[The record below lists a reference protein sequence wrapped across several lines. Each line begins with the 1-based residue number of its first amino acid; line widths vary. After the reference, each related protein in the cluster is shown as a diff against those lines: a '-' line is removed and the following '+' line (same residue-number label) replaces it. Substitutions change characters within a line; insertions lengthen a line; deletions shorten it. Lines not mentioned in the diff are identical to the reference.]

1 MLKVKKRLLKVKW
14 ENLLLILFIPLA
26 IIQFYKA
33 HIDFKIVSILMSLIL
48 YGGFYLVVYISRK
61 EALLNVKDEIE
72 EPIIQTLLN
81 PIMIYLK
88 AQKKRLSKQAIYK
101 RPSLYIK
108 SEF

>member
-1 MLKVKKRLLKVKW
+1 MKKRLLKIKW

-26 IIQFYKA
+26 IIQFNKA
-33 HIDFKIVSILMSLIL
+33 HIDYKLLSVCMSLTL
-48 YGGFYLVVYISRK
+48 YGGIYLSIRIARQ
-61 EALLNVKDEIE
+61 EELINAKDEIE
-72 EPIIQTLLN
+72 QPIISTLLN

>member
-1 MLKVKKRLLKVKW
+1 MKKRLLKVKW

>member
-1 MLKVKKRLLKVKW
+1 MKKRLLKVKW
-14 ENLLLILFIPLA
+14 ENLLLTLFIPLA
-26 IIQFYKA
+26 IIQFNKA
-33 HIDFKIVSILMSLIL
+33 HIDYKLLSVCISLTL
-48 YGGFYLVVYISRK
+48 YGGFYLVVKMSRK